1 MLAKFV
7 PASYKRW
14 QNDEA
19 VTLQYFLY
27 VQSLP
32 TDAPLPPMYVPAAQ
46 YLAFQDQDDANM
58 ANGQW
63 QTGAFQFRETD
74 TDTDTQRKLQ
84 EKLAQKKVRSVAGL
98 PKDSK
103 LNAHSPLTADAL
115 GPSIVSLNT
124 NKSSS
129 SSSSSSSHA
138 PRALTRRIFVS
149 DRLLDGVCT
158 GVH

>member
-1 MLAKFV
+1 MHSTVSQPNTSMMRARWTLARIPRLLATYEFGTPT
-7 PASYKRW
+7 PAQGSCKPCAARPRSI
-14 QNDEA
+14 A
-19 VTLQYFLY
+19 AHFFPHTR
-27 VQSLP
+27 
-32 TDAPLPPMYVPAAQ
+32 PP
-46 YLAFQDQDDANM
+46 
-58 ANGQW
+58 
-63 QTGAFQFRETD
+63 D
-74 TDTDTQRKLQ
+74 TDTDTHRKLQ
-84 EKLAQKKVRSVAGL
+84 EKLAQQKVRSVAGL

-103 LNAHSPLTADAL
+103 LNAYSPLTADAL